1 MSEEYKSLKKQ
12 LELLES
18 QKELLEIESQ
28 ALHNDLTSPGA
39 NGERPA
45 GLTESFIDNEGF
57 PRGDINIL
65 EVKQKRQ
72 RLRIINT
79 DYKTLMKQIELLLPN
94 LFILSQGMPDPTLS
108 DPAYSSSSTHPTDD
122 QLALS
127 SIPRV
132 PIAKINQVM
141 SDSPAYTGENLL
153 LCYICVYI
161 LYTLMYYSTLF
172 YNTYMLCT

>member
-28 ALHNDLTSPGA
+28 ALYNDLTSPGA
-39 NGERPA
+39 NGELPA
-45 GLTESFIDNEGF
+45 GLTDSFIDNEGF

-65 EVKQKRQ
+65 DVKQKRQ

-108 DPAYSSSSTHPTDD
+108 DPASSSSTIQLTDD
-122 QLALS
+122 QLSLS

-141 SDSPAYTGENLL
+141 SDSPAYNGMR
-153 LCYICVYI
+153 II
-161 LYTLMYYSTLF
+161 LYYIIY
-172 YNTYMLCT
+172 C